1 MVYYS
6 SAEIFQHGIFYGYT
20 PVVVTIISLQSVGG
34 LVVAATI
41 KYADNILKGKAAIN
55 YIFLLV
61 GTPVW
66 VLRCDCISRFGVW
79 MLVCQS
85 QVRFSDGALGL
96 WTLIIGRSKYSM
108 FAYFPKF
115 SYIPLKLR
123 FILALSNSPKI
134 RSAMFTEDGNIGGNG
149 NMFLGNFRGLQT

>member
-1 MVYYS
+1 MENNTQFAGFFRITTKKILPHSHLKRMLSWSFLLGMVYYS

-55 YIFLLV
+55 HIFLLV

-66 VLRCDCISRFGVW
+66 VLRWDCISRFGVW

-85 QVRFSDGALGL
+85 
-96 WTLIIGRSKYSM
+96 
-108 FAYFPKF
+108 
-115 SYIPLKLR
+115 
-123 FILALSNSPKI
+123 
-134 RSAMFTEDGNIGGNG
+134 
-149 NMFLGNFRGLQT
+149 